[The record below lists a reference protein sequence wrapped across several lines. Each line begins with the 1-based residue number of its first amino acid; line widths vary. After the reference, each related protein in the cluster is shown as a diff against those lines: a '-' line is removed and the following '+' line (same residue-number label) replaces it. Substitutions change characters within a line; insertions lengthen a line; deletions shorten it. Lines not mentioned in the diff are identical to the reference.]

1 MLAGAVVVVG
11 VLLIV
16 SIRAARRDVTAL
28 AEKEARAEQAVAAG
42 DAVGV
47 TGPSEEELVCRQLV
61 ELVADYLDGL
71 LPENVMA
78 NVEAHLAGCDGCT
91 AYVSQIRQ
99 TIAELRRLGKPA

>member
-47 TGPSEEELVCRQLV
+47 TDPSEEELVCRQLV

-99 TIAELRRLGKPA
+99 TMAELRRLGKPA